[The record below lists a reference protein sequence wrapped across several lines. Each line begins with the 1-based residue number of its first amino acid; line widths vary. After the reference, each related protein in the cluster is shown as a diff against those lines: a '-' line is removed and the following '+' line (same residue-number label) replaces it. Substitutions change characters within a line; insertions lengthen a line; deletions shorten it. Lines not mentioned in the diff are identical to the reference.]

1 MPMTT
6 NTGAWI
12 GYCLVRDIRNGLV
25 GFDRMEC
32 VGFSEEEDRAMH
44 EGFHD
49 FLESDLFAEMLADM
63 RVPDRYEFL

>member
-1 MPMTT
+1 
-6 NTGAWI
+6 
-12 GYCLVRDIRNGLV
+12 
-25 GFDRMEC
+25 
-32 VGFSEEEDRAMH
+32 MH